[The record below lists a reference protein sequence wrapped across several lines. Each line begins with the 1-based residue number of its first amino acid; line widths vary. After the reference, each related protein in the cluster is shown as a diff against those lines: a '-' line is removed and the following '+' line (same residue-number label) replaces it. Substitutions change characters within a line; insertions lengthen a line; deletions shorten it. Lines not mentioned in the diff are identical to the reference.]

1 MSKNPM
7 CSVSRIN
14 THQLSYGSRPIV
26 TVVTVEAEEPD
37 DDESRKIPSIA
48 LTVSYAGHPRH
59 KVGEE
64 FVGLYE
70 AILRLAGM

>member
-1 MSKNPM
+1 MSKNPA

-14 THQLSYGSRPIV
+14 THQLDYGSRPIV
-26 TVVTVEAEEPD
+26 TVVTVEVEEPD
-37 DDESRKIPSIA
+37 DDESCKIPSIE
-48 LTVSYAGHPRH
+48 LSLSYAGQPIH
-59 KVGEE
+59 KVGDR